1 MKSVEN
7 NAITI
12 LKAMVEGSLER
23 ANGDA
28 VKRLTNLRSKEI
40 NDGILYLEQ
49 KNLVTLLP
57 SPSPIRY
64 DFLNVTIDQRAYN
77 FYSENYCGLS
87 ME

>member
-7 NAITI
+7 NAIAI

-28 VKRLTNLRSKEI
+28 IKRLTNLRSKEI
-40 NDGILYLEQ
+40 NDSILYLGQ

-64 DFLNVTIDQRAYN
+64 DFLNVTIDDRAYN

>member
-12 LKAMVEGSLER
+12 IKAMVEGSLKR

-28 VKRLTNLRSKEI
+28 IKRLTNLRSKEI

-64 DFLNVTIDQRAYN
+64 DFLNVTIDDRAYS
-77 FYSENYCGLS
+77 FYSDNYCGLS
-87 ME
+87 IE

>member
-7 NAITI
+7 NAIAI

-28 VKRLTNLRSKEI
+28 IKRLTNLRSKEI
-40 NDGILYLEQ
+40 NDSILYLGQ

-64 DFLNVTIDQRAYN
+64 DFLNVTIDDRAYS